1 MELSLIISRPR
12 PSLLKWGKMIRHSIR
27 PFEIDSSDESI
38 TSYINICLEK
48 WRNQEGQGKIK
59 ILSKYLLFKVKI
71 YTEKVVK

>member
-12 PSLLKWGKMIRHSIR
+12 PSSLKWGKMIRHSIR

-59 ILSKYLLFKVKI
+59 ILKTNIYYLKLKYIQKK
-71 YTEKVVK
+71 